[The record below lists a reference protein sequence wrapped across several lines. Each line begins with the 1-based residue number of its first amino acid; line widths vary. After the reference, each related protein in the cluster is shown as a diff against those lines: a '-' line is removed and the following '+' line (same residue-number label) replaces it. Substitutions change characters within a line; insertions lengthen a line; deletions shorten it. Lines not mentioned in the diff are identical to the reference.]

1 MTETTQTQGRTT
13 IAPEVL
19 VSIAKLSAM
28 SVPGVFHMAPVP
40 TQVST
45 LLKPRGTDGVNISVT
60 GNLVTVDLYLILN
73 NDVNV
78 REVSKSVQSRV
89 ARAIREMV
97 GLEPGTITIHVED
110 IHYS

>member
-1 MTETTQTQGRTT
+1 MTEATQIQGRTT

-19 VSIAKLSAM
+19 VSIAKLSAL
-28 SVPGVFHMAPVP
+28 SVPGVYHMAPVP
-40 TQVST
+40 THVST
-45 LLKPRGTDGVNISVT
+45 FLKPRGMDGVHIAVT

-73 NDVNV
+73 KDVNV
-78 REVSKSVQSRV
+78 REVSKAVQTRV

>member
-1 MTETTQTQGRTT
+1 MTEATHIQGKTT

-19 VSIAKLSAM
+19 VSIAKLSALC
-28 SVPGVFHMAPVP
+28 VPGVYQMAPVP
-40 TQVST
+40 SQVSNF
-45 LLKPRGTDGVNISVT
+45 LKPRQTDGVDITVT
-60 GNLVTVDLYLILN
+60 GSLVTVDLYLIIQS
-73 NDVNV
+73 DMNV
-78 REVSKSVQSRV
+78 REVAKAVQTKV